1 MKGKWYI
8 LVFLV
13 CSVMFT
19 IAQQLVP
26 PRTLE
31 RYNSKTI
38 VEPCIQM
45 YLNAD
50 PIACGNLLSKKTKG
64 VITASKDNVNK
75 IYFNITIK
83 SNCGKN
89 EPPMYLR
96 FIKVK
101 QMDIQELLQYT
112 QDGDE
117 IYIEEF
123 IPVNNKID
131 LSCSPANF
139 YIQNPS

>member
-1 MKGKWYI
+1 
-8 LVFLV
+8 
-13 CSVMFT
+13 
-19 IAQQLVP
+19 
-26 PRTLE
+26 
-31 RYNSKTI
+31 
-38 VEPCIQM
+38 M

-96 FIKVK
+96 FIKLK

>member
-1 MKGKWYI
+1 MKSKWYI
-8 LVFLV
+8 LF
-13 CSVMFT
+13 MFSA
-19 IAQQLVP
+19 ILSAVAQQLVP

-31 RYNSKTI
+31 KYNSKTTI
-38 VEPCIQM
+38 EPCIQM
-45 YLNAD
+45 FLNSD

-64 VITASKDNVNK
+64 ILTASKDNINR
-75 IYFNITIK
+75 IYFNITVK

-117 IYIEEF
+117 IYIEEY
-123 IPVNNKID
+123 IPASNKID
-131 LSCSPANF
+131 LTCSPANF

>member
-1 MKGKWYI
+1 MGEG
-8 LVFLV
+8 L
-13 CSVMFT
+13 C
-19 IAQQLVP
+19 
-26 PRTLE
+26 
-31 RYNSKTI
+31 
-38 VEPCIQM
+38 
-45 YLNAD
+45 
-50 PIACGNLLSKKTKG
+50 KG

-123 IPVNNKID
+123 VPVNNKID